1 MTGQEVLKIRDQL
14 RTTRTAMSGH
24 WKDLAA
30 LFMPFGMNG
39 DGTMPDI
46 PSADDV
52 NDSTARNCALI
63 LANGLASLV
72 IPREEIWHELMPP
85 KAFQKDDRW
94 VSAYRNASV
103 TMREFLER
111 SNFYEE
117 AQELLIENPVF
128 GTGNLF
134 TGDVDDAEILY
145 FKHQPI
151 DTYDIAEDARGRVN
165 TVGRELKLTPVQA
178 AKEFGLD
185 KLPPR
190 IAGKVDK
197 PEGLTEKSGYYHL
210 VLPATERPG
219 DDAPEA
225 AKKPFRSYVVEE
237 VSKRIVQEGGYDEFP
252 FAVPRYRKFGRCVWG
267 FGPGT
272 TGVADAR
279 QLEFLE
285 KLADAA
291 AEKAVF
297 PPTTAPAS
305 LEGEIGQGAL
315 EITYT
320 KNAEEAQQLK
330 EWATA
335 GRYDFAKDRLGD
347 KRQQLRSVF
356 HVDLFLL
363 HSQMVAERGRGTAF
377 EASLLENEKLT
388 QFSPVFG
395 RLVSEF
401 LTPVLTRVFGILLR
415 RGMFPEIMALVTD
428 KGVPAPE
435 IRYKN
440 RIMLAMQQ
448 RANQS
453 LVDFMALVAPMIQ
466 ADPTLMDPINGPQI
480 IRDVARNAGF
490 SEDWLRTKEAEQ
502 AIQVARAKAMQA
514 REAAEVAAN
523 AARAGKDLGATPPEL
538 RENIVDMAKTG

>member
-1 MTGQEVLKIRDQL
+1 MTGVQVMKIRDQL
-14 RTTRTAMSGH
+14 RSTRTPMTGH
-24 WKDLAA
+24 WQDLAA
-30 LFMPFGMNG
+30 LFMPFRMNG
-39 DGTMPDI
+39 DGMPDI
-46 PSADDV
+46 PSADEV
-52 NDSTARNCALI
+52 NDSTARTSALI

-72 IPREEIWHELMPP
+72 IPREETWFELAPP
-85 KAFQKDDRW
+85 KGFQNDDMW
-94 VSAYRNASV
+94 VRAYRNASA
-103 TMREFLER
+103 TMRDYVER

-134 TGDVDDAEILY
+134 VGDTEDAEILY
-145 FKHQPI
+145 FKHQSI
-151 DTYDIAEDARGRVN
+151 DTYDIAEDCHGRVN
-165 TVGRELKLTPVQA
+165 TVGRDLRLTPDQA

-185 KLPPR
+185 ALPQR
-190 IAGKVDK
+190 IAGKVGK
-197 PEGLTEKSGYYHL
+197 PDGLTEKGEYYHL
-210 VLPATERPG
+210 VMPATERAA

-225 AKKPFRSYVVEE
+225 EKKPFRSYVVEA
-237 VSKRIVQEGGYDEFP
+237 VSKKIVKEGGYDEFP

-272 TGVADAR
+272 IGIADAR
-279 QLEFLE
+279 QLDFLE

-335 GRYDFAKDRLGD
+335 GRYDFAKDRLSD
-347 KRQQLRSVF
+347 KRAQLRSVF
-356 HVDLFLL
+356 HLDIFQL
-363 HSQMVAERGRGTAF
+363 HSQMVAERGRGTAY

-388 QFSPVFG
+388 QFSPVYG

-401 LTPVLTRVFGILLR
+401 LTPVLVRTFGILLR
-415 RGMFPEIMALVTD
+415 RGVFPEILKLAN
-428 KGVPAPE
+428 KQGVPAPE
-435 IRYKN
+435 ILYKN
-440 RIMLAMQQ
+440 RIMLAMQK

-453 LVDFMALVAPMIQ
+453 LVDFIALVSPMIQ
-466 ADPTLMDPINGPQI
+466 ADPTLMDPINGPRI
-480 IRDVARNAGF
+480 IRDVARNSGF
-490 SEDWLRTKEAEQ
+490 SEEWLRSEEA
-502 AIQVARAKAMQA
+502 VKAMQA
-514 REAAEVAAN
+514 
-523 AARAGKDLGATPPEL
+523 ARAEAMRAQQQAELAASMAKTGKDLGATPPEIRNGL
-538 RENIVDMAKTG
+538 AKGMTQN

>member
-1 MTGQEVLKIRDQL
+1 MTGAQVLKIRDQL
-14 RTTRTAMSGH
+14 RTTRTPLKGH
-24 WKDLAA
+24 WQDLSA
-30 LFMPFGMNG
+30 LFMPFRMNG
-39 DGTMPDI
+39 DGAPDI
-46 PSADDV
+46 PSADEV
-52 NDSTARNCALI
+52 NDSTGRNCALI

-85 KAFQKDDRW
+85 KEFQKDDQW
-94 VSAYRNASV
+94 VRAYRNASV

-134 TGDVDDAEILY
+134 VGDSEDADVLY

-151 DTYDIAEDARGRVN
+151 DTYDIAEDPRGRVN
-165 TVGRELKLTPVQA
+165 TVGRDLSLTPEQA
-178 AKEFGLD
+178 AKEFGVEN
-185 KLPPR
+185 LPQR
-190 IAGKVDK
+190 IASKVGK
-197 PEGLTEKSGYYHL
+197 PEGMTEKGSYYHL
-210 VLPATERPG
+210 VMPATERAG

-225 AKKPFRSYVVEE
+225 KKKPFRSYVVEE
-237 VSKRIVQEGGYDEFP
+237 VSKKIVQESGYDEFP

-272 TGVADAR
+272 TGIADAR

-320 KNAEEAQQLK
+320 QTPDEAQQLK

-335 GRYDFAKDRLGD
+335 GRYDFAKDRLAD
-347 KRQQLRSVF
+347 KRSQLRSVF
-356 HVDLFLL
+356 HVDIFQL
-363 HSQMVAERGRGTAF
+363 HSQLVAERGRGTAY
-377 EASLLENEKLT
+377 ESRLLENEKLT

-395 RLVSEF
+395 RFVSEF

-415 RGMFPEIMALVTD
+415 RGAFPEILALSNE
-428 KGVPAPE
+428 KGVPAPA
-435 IRYKN
+435 ILYKN

-448 RANQS
+448 RANQA
-453 LVDFMALVAPMIQ
+453 LVDFVALVAPLIQ
-466 ADPTLMDPINGPQI
+466 ADPTLMDPINGMQI

-490 SEDWLRTKEAEQ
+490 SEEWLRSEEA
-502 AIQVARAKAMQA
+502 VKAMQQA
-514 REAAEVAAN
+514 RAEAQKAQQEAELAAN
-523 AARAGKDLGATPPEL
+523 VAKAGKDMGATPPDV
-538 RENIVDMAKTG
+538 REGIIRMAQAG

>member
-1 MTGQEVLKIRDQL
+1 MTGAQVLKIRDQL
-14 RTTRTAMSGH
+14 RAMRTPMQSH
-24 WKDLAA
+24 WKDLSA
-30 LFMPFGMNG
+30 LFMPFKMSTPGG
-39 DGTMPDI
+39 APDI

-52 NDSTARNCALI
+52 NDSTARLCALI

-72 IPREEIWHELMPP
+72 IPREEVWYELSPP
-85 KAFQKDDRW
+85 KAYQKDDTW
-94 VSAYRNASV
+94 VSAYRKASA
-103 TMREFLER
+103 TMREFLELT
-111 SNFYEE
+111 NFYEE
-117 AQELLIENPVF
+117 TQELLIETPVY

-134 TGDVDDAEILY
+134 VGDVEDAEMLY

-165 TVGRELKLTPVQA
+165 TVGRDLMLTPDQA
-178 AKEFGLD
+178 AKEFGLAE
-185 KLPPR
+185 LPQR
-190 IAGKVDK
+190 IASKVGK
-197 PEGLTEKSGYYHL
+197 PEGMTEKGSYYHL
-210 VLPATERPG
+210 VMPATERAG
-219 DDAPEA
+219 ADAPEA
-225 AKKPFRSYVVEE
+225 ERKPYRSFVVET
-237 VSKRIVQEGGYDEFP
+237 VSKKIVQSGGFDEFP
-252 FAVPRYRKFGRCVWG
+252 FAVPRYRKFGSCVWG

-272 TGVADAR
+272 VGIADAR

-320 KNAEEAQQLK
+320 QNPEEAQQLR
-330 EWATA
+330 EWAQA

-347 KRQQLRSVF
+347 KRDQLRKVF
-356 HVDLFLL
+356 HTDLFLL
-363 HSQMVAERGRGTAF
+363 HSQMVAERGRGTAY

-415 RGMFPEIMALVTD
+415 RGAFPEIMKLVG
-428 KGVPAPE
+428 KQGVPAPA
-435 IRYKN
+435 ILYKN
-440 RIMLAMQQ
+440 RIMLAMQR

-453 LVDFMALVAPMIQ
+453 LVDFVALVAPLVQ

-480 IRDVARNAGF
+480 MRDVARNAGF
-490 SEDWLRTKEAEQ
+490 DEAWLRSPEAEK
-502 AIQVARAKAMQA
+502 AIQQARA
-514 REAAEVAAN
+514 EALRAQQEAEMAAN
-523 AARAGKDLGATPPEL
+523 VAKAGKDFGATPPDM
-538 RENIVDMAKTG
+538 RAGIVQLAQAG